1 MNKQSELLGQLATSM
16 EHYVPQEGA
25 ETCILGG
32 YFRARTI
39 FDGSELPCLMGGCIT
54 CGRCVFATQNIECVR
69 ELSNQL
75 KMLEVL
81 DY

>member
-1 MNKQSELLGQLATSM
+1 MSKQSELLGQLVTTLQ
-16 EHYVPQEGA
+16 HYVPQEGA

-32 YFRARTI
+32 YSRIR
-39 FDGSELPCLMGGCIT
+39 DVLNGGPPCLEQDTLSSCGECI
-54 CGRCVFATQNIECVR
+54 FATQNIECVR

-81 DY
+81 DD

>member
-1 MNKQSELLGQLATSM
+1 MNKPSELIGQLVTTLQQ
-16 EHYVPQEGA
+16 YVPQEDA

-32 YFRARTI
+32 YIRIRNVLK
-39 FDGSELPCLMGGCIT
+39 GGPPCLEQDTLSSCDECI
-54 CGRCVFATQNIECVR
+54 FATQNIECVR

-81 DY
+81 DD